1 MDSKIPVKAVVPQS
15 RTHSSDL
22 HGDHGQQGRKKE
34 EIEMRLARAVL
45 AFAFVIACGYVV
57 RATPNVVKIDGG
69 QIAGVAADGVR
80 VFKGI
85 PFAAPPVGD
94 LRWSPPQPVV
104 AWTGVKKADT
114 FGPQCVQLPYPT
126 GSPYASM
133 SAPAPMSED
142 CLYLNVWTAAGANE
156 KRPVMVWI
164 YGGGWTRG
172 AASRGLYDG
181 AALARKGV
189 VVVTANYRLGS
200 LGFLAHPELTAE
212 SPHHSSG
219 NYAILDQVAALQWV
233 RKNIS
238 AFGGDPTNVTI
249 FGESAGSWSVNTLQ
263 ATPLAKG
270 LFQKAIGESGAR
282 FELNPTFLTPDFPLL
297 TPTIGQAEHSGTGLA
312 KAVGANSLKELRS
325 VPAEK
330 LVAVESFRSSIN
342 VDGWVLPAN
351 VSTIFAQKKHSA
363 VPVLV
368 GSNANEW
375 TTLSSPATFPK
386 TLDDFHKRIEVQFPG
401 LAKEFDDAYP
411 VKSQADIADAI
422 LGLGRDN
429 FFTLQMRTWARMAT
443 AGGKAFL
450 YQFTHVP
457 PSPRANEWGAFHASE
472 LEYVFGNLGK
482 SFAFKYT
489 ETDLK
494 LSDAMSSYWVNF
506 AKTGDPNGKGL
517 PAWTAYDADAE
528 PYLDLGDTV
537 QLKHHLLKAKL
548 DFLERAQEARSSTAR

>member
-1 MDSKIPVKAVVPQS
+1 
-15 RTHSSDL
+15 
-22 HGDHGQQGRKKE
+22 
-34 EIEMRLARAVL
+34 MRLPRALL
-45 AFAFVIACGYVV
+45 AFSFVIACGYVV
-57 RATPNVVKIDGG
+57 GAAPDVVKIDGG

-94 LRWSPPQPVV
+94 LRWKPPQAVV
-104 AWTGVKKADT
+104 PWSGVKRADT
-114 FGPQCVQLPYPT
+114 FGPRCVQLPYPA
-126 GSPYASM
+126 GSPYA
-133 SAPAPMSED
+133 ADPAPVNED
-142 CLYLNVWTAAGANE
+142 CLYLNVWTAADANE

-172 AASRGLYDG
+172 AASLGIYDG

-189 VVVTANYRLGS
+189 VLVTTNYRLGP

-238 AFGGDPTNVTI
+238 AFGGDPANVTI

-270 LFQKAIGESGAR
+270 LFQKAIGESGAQ
-282 FELNPTFLTPDFPLL
+282 FELNPTFLTPAILS
-297 TPTIGQAEHSGTGLA
+297 PTLGQVEQSGVALA

-330 LVAVESFRSSIN
+330 LVAIESFRSLIN
-342 VDGWVLPAN
+342 IDGWVLPAS
-351 VSTIFAQKKHSA
+351 VSTIFAQKKHSG
-363 VPVLV
+363 VPVLI

-386 TLDDFHKRIEVQFPG
+386 TLDDFHKRTDIQFPG

-411 VKSQADIADAI
+411 VKSEADIADAI

-429 FFTLQMRTWARMAT
+429 FFTLEMRTWARMVT
-443 AGGKAFL
+443 AGGRNAFL

-457 PSPRANEWGAFHASE
+457 PSPNAKTWGAYHASE
-472 LEYVFGNLGK
+472 VSYVFGNLLNPT
-482 SFAFKYT
+482 FKYT
-489 ETDLK
+489 EIDRS
-494 LSDAMSSYWVNF
+494 LSETMSSYWVNF

-537 QLKHHLLKAKL
+537 QLKHHLLKAQL
-548 DFLERAQEARSSTAR
+548 DFLERAQQERSSTAR